1 MFYFQKSEKIKC
13 CHYNFTGVFYL
24 HRRIQPIDIQ
34 RIQKYVTNSGM
45 ILPIQF
51 FEKSQNF
58 EKAPKQLFSVTKKC
72 VFVLR
77 KLLSFAFIFC
87 SPYLI
92 FLNHTLQY
100 GIAVVRRFFEMGP
113 KSVLRR
119 WRTLNYEAY
128 SIRSLPTYGRRL
140 KNQAMNY
147 VFHHKKMGYDAYWIP
162 ARNRCCDA

>member
-119 WRTLNYEAY
+119 LK
-128 SIRSLPTYGRRL
+128 RRL
-140 KNQAMNY
+140 FYTVLADMWATLKNPRRLLHRLSDEMSAT
-147 VFHHKKMGYDAYWIP
+147 F
-162 ARNRCCDA
+162 